1 MAFSTLLRLRN
12 CSIHQSRGR
21 TSIGLPESA
30 ATLLSRRLCSQG
42 AGAFGDAK
50 QSNNGPR
57 NRAGAS
63 VQ

>member
-1 MAFSTLLRLRN
+1 
-12 CSIHQSRGR
+12 
-21 TSIGLPESA
+21 LPDSA

-42 AGAFGDAK
+42 VGAFGDAK